1 MVTMYVVPHTAGAR
15 DVRAIQ
21 AILDR
26 RSDRA
31 PPEVAVLES
40 HVAWEG
46 AARVLMRPA

>member
-21 AILDR
+21 AILVRRPDR
-26 RSDRA
+26 
-31 PPEVAVLES
+31 PPPDAADLES

-46 AARVLMRPA
+46 AA

>member
-31 PPEVAVLES
+31 PTDAADLES
-40 HVAWEG
+40 LEAWEG
-46 AARVLMRPA
+46 AA